1 MFGRNHSQ
9 SITVFWIGYWVTISF
24 IWHKWRILTI
34 GKVVFFTF
42 STMHQMI
49 ILNILFISCAR
60 CDKKHFTSKCKCQR
74 RLSPNY
80 SIIFCKR
87 DRSTFTYPHLLQLIY
102 NFKKL
107 PSNLWFSNCMYTTH
121 ILQIVIP
128 QLEKWFLNCKCWA
141 SKLQPCNLKI
151 ANDGKR
157 PSPQTKWHFAIHKS
171 HTAIYNIGYTFSI
184 NQLLYNIFYN

>member
-1 MFGRNHSQ
+1 MTQMKNSHHWQ
-9 SITVFWIGYWVTISF
+9 SSFLHLLYNAPNDHLEYSVYLLCKMWQETLHIKMQVSKETQPTI
-24 IWHKWRILTI
+24 IQL
-34 GKVVFFTF
+34 
-42 STMHQMI
+42 
-49 ILNILFISCAR
+49 L
-60 CDKKHFTSKCKCQR
+60 
-74 RLSPNY
+74 
-80 SIIFCKR
+80 FCKR
-87 DRSTFTYPHLLQLIY
+87 DRSTFTYPHLLRLIW

-157 PSPQTKWHFAIHKS
+157 PSP
-171 HTAIYNIGYTFSI
+171 
-184 NQLLYNIFYN
+184 